1 MLYTLVA
8 LIIMIA
14 SFLFAMLGL
23 GGGMIYVPVLKW
35 AGFSVKEVAI
45 PLGLLLNGLN
55 TLFALIPYSRKKLV
69 DWKGGS
75 AMAVTAFIAAPVG
88 AYSSRFVSVDTLM
101 ILFAVMVFLASI
113 RMTVFAM
120 QAEPAHK
127 IGAGKRAVIG
137 MCVGTFAGF
146 SGGLLGLGGGFII
159 APILMWLGYRTKE
172 AAATT
177 AYVVTFSSLSGYLGH
192 VAEGHFNV
200 LFTAMVVTAVI
211 IGSQLGGSFMSGK
224 AKTKW
229 VKQLYAV
236 VLLGVAIKLFVGA
249 L

>member
-1 MLYTLVA
+1 
-8 LIIMIA
+8 
-14 SFLFAMLGL
+14 
-23 GGGMIYVPVLKW
+23 
-35 AGFSVKEVAI
+35 
-45 PLGLLLNGLN
+45 
-55 TLFALIPYSRKKLV
+55 
-69 DWKGGS
+69 
-75 AMAVTAFIAAPVG
+75 
-88 AYSSRFVSVDTLM
+88 
-101 ILFAVMVFLASI
+101 
-113 RMTVFAM
+113 
-120 QAEPAHK
+120 
-127 IGAGKRAVIG
+127 
-137 MCVGTFAGF
+137 
-146 SGGLLGLGGGFII
+146 LGLGGGFII